1 MMNHTELKLVLTDDH
16 HIFIEGLKVV
26 LGRSEKIK
34 FNIIAEAFTG
44 NSLLKMIGGLQPD
57 LLLLDLSL
65 PDMDGI
71 EVLSHL
77 KSAGVDFR
85 ILVLSMYDEP
95 KVIRAAFKAGADGY
109 VLKNSPATELYHA
122 IEKVM
127 EGDTYL
133 SVGLSLTNQSGMNSR
148 FMQNGKLAPSYD
160 DRIVKKFN
168 LTKRELEVLKL
179 VGQALTNKEIAG
191 ELYISDQTVS
201 VHRKNIMRK
210 MGATSSAGLIKIA
223 YENNLF

>member
-1 MMNHTELKLVLTDDH
+1 MNHTELKVVITDDH
-16 HIFIEGLKVV
+16 QIFIEGLKVV
-26 LGRSEKIK
+26 LARSEKTK
-34 FNIIAEAFTG
+34 FNILTETNTG
-44 NSLLKMIGGLQPD
+44 NALLKNIGNHEPD
-57 LLLLDLSL
+57 ILLLDLSL
-65 PDMDGI
+65 PDIDGI
-71 EVLSHL
+71 EVISLL
-77 KSAGVDFR
+77 KSAGTEFR
-85 ILVLSMYDEP
+85 ILVMSMYDEP

-109 VLKNSPATELYHA
+109 VLKNSPANELYHA
-122 IEKVM
+122 IDKVM

-133 SVGLSLTNQSGMNSR
+133 SVGLSLTNQTGMNSR
-148 FMQNGKLAPSYD
+148 FTHNGKLSPSYD

>member
-1 MMNHTELKLVLTDDH
+1 MMNHTELKVIITDDH
-16 HIFIEGLKVV
+16 QIFIEGLKVV
-26 LGRSEKIK
+26 LSKSEKTK
-34 FNIIAEAFTG
+34 FNILTETNTG
-44 NSLLKMIGGLQPD
+44 NALLKVIGNLEPD
-57 LLLLDLSL
+57 ILLLDLSL
-65 PDMDGI
+65 PDLDGI
-71 EVLSHL
+71 EVISHL
-77 KSAGVDFR
+77 KTAGCDFR
-85 ILVLSMYDEP
+85 ILVMSMYDEP

-109 VLKNSPATELYHA
+109 VLKNSPASELFHA
-122 IEKVM
+122 IDKVM
-127 EGDTYL
+127 EGDTHL
-133 SVGLSLTNQSGMNSR
+133 SVGLSLTNQTGMNSR
-148 FMQNGKLAPSYD
+148 FTQNGKLSPSYD

>member
-1 MMNHTELKLVLTDDH
+1 MMNHTELKLVVTDDH

-26 LGRSEKIK
+26 LGRNEKIK
-34 FNIIAEAFTG
+34 FNIIAEAHTG
-44 NSLLKMIGGLQPD
+44 NGLLKMIGGLQPD

-77 KSAGVDFR
+77 KAAGVNFR

-109 VLKNSPATELYHA
+109 VLKNSPASELFHA
-122 IEKVM
+122 INKVM

-210 MGATSSAGLIKIA
+210 LHVNTTASLIKIA
-223 YENNLF
+223 FEHNLV

>member
-1 MMNHTELKLVLTDDH
+1 MMNHAQLGVVIADNH
-16 HIFIEGLKVV
+16 QIYIEGLKVV
-26 LGRSEKIK
+26 FGKNPEVQYAIL
-34 FNIIAEAFTG
+34 AEANTG
-44 NSLLKMIGGLQPD
+44 NALLKMMDHLKTD
-57 LLLLDLSL
+57 LILLDLSL

-71 EVLSHL
+71 EAIVQL
-77 KSAGVDFR
+77 KALGVESR
-85 ILVLSMYDEP
+85 ILVMSMFDEP

-109 VLKNSPATELYHA
+109 VLKSCHIHDLFHA

-133 SVGLSLTNQSGMNSR
+133 SVGLSLTNQTGMNSR
-148 FMQNGKLAPSYD
+148 FIQNGKLVPSYD

-210 MGATSSAGLIKIA
+210 MGASSSAGLIKIA

>member
-1 MMNHTELKLVLTDDH
+1 MMNTPELKLVVTDGQY
-16 HIFIEGLKVV
+16 IFIEGLRVV
-26 LGRSEKIK
+26 LAKSEKRK
-34 FNIIAEAFTG
+34 FSLIAEAHTG
-44 NSLLKMIGGLQPD
+44 NGLLKMIGDLQPD

-77 KSAGVDFR
+77 KSRGLSFR
-85 ILVLSMYDEP
+85 VLVLSMYDEP

-109 VLKNSPATELYHA
+109 VLKNSPVTELFHA
-122 IEKVM
+122 IDKVM

-133 SVGLSLTNQSGMNSR
+133 SAGLTLTNQSGMNSR
-148 FMQNGKLAPSYD
+148 FMQNGKLSPSYD

-179 VGQALTNKEIAG
+179 VGQAKTNKEIAG

-210 MGATSSAGLIKIA
+210 MGASSSAGLIKIA

>member
-1 MMNHTELKLVLTDDH
+1 MNHTELKLVVTDDH
-16 HIFIEGLKVV
+16 QIFIEGLKVV
-26 LGRSEKIK
+26 LGKSEKVK
-34 FNIIAEAFTG
+34 FRIIAETNTG
-44 NSLLKMIGGLQPD
+44 NSLLKIIGNLQPD

-71 EVLSHL
+71 EVISHL
-77 KSAGVDFR
+77 KKSGTDFR

-122 IEKVM
+122 IDKVM

-148 FMQNGKLAPSYD
+148 FMQNGKLSPS
-160 DRIVKKFN
+160 
-168 LTKRELEVLKL
+168 
-179 VGQALTNKEIAG
+179 
-191 ELYISDQTVS
+191 
-201 VHRKNIMRK
+201 
-210 MGATSSAGLIKIA
+210 
-223 YENNLF
+223 

>member
-1 MMNHTELKLVLTDDH
+1 MMNHTELKLVVTDDH
-16 HIFIEGLKVV
+16 HIFIEGLRVV
-26 LGRSEKIK
+26 LGRSEKVK
-34 FNIIAEAFTG
+34 FNIIAEANTG
-44 NSLLKMIGGLQPD
+44 NGLLKMIEDLQPD

-71 EVLSHL
+71 EVLGHL
-77 KSAGVDFR
+77 KEIGTDFR

-122 IEKVM
+122 IDKVM

>member
-1 MMNHTELKLVLTDDH
+1 MMNNTVLKIVITDDH

-26 LGRSEKIK
+26 LARSEKTK
-34 FNIIAEAFTG
+34 FEVIAETSTG
-44 NSLLKMIGGLQPD
+44 NGLLKIIEGIQPD
-57 LLLLDLSL
+57 VLLLDLSL

-71 EVLSHL
+71 EVISNL
-77 KSAGVDFR
+77 KGIGGDYR

-133 SVGLSLTNQSGMNSR
+133 SVGLSLTNQTGMNSR
-148 FMQNGKLAPSYD
+148 FTQNGKLSPSYD

-179 VGQALTNKEIAG
+179 VGKALTNKEIAG

-210 MGATSSAGLIKIA
+210 MGASSSAGLIKIA

>member
-1 MMNHTELKLVLTDDH
+1 MMNTPELKLVVTDGQY
-16 HIFIEGLKVV
+16 IFIEGLKVV
-26 LGRSEKIK
+26 LGKNEKRK
-34 FNIIAEAFTG
+34 FHLIAEAHTG
-44 NSLLKMIGGLQPD
+44 NGLLKIIGDLQPD

-77 KSAGVDFR
+77 KSRGVGFR

-109 VLKNSPATELYHA
+109 MLKSSPASELFHA
-122 IEKVM
+122 IDKVL

-148 FMQNGKLAPSYD
+148 FLQNGKLSPSYD

-179 VGQALTNKEIAG
+179 VGQAKTNKEIAG

-210 MGATSSAGLIKIA
+210 MGASSSAGLIKIA

>member
-1 MMNHTELKLVLTDDH
+1 MNNTVLKIVITDDH

-26 LGRSEKIK
+26 LARSEKTK
-34 FNIIAEAFTG
+34 FEVIAETSTG
-44 NSLLKMIGGLQPD
+44 NGLLKIIEGIQPD
-57 LLLLDLSL
+57 VLLLDLSL

-71 EVLSHL
+71 EVISNL
-77 KSAGVDFR
+77 KGIGGDYR

-133 SVGLSLTNQSGMNSR
+133 SVGLSLTNQTGMNSR
-148 FMQNGKLAPSYD
+148 FTQNGKLSPSYD

-179 VGQALTNKEIAG
+179 VGKALTNKEIAG

-210 MGATSSAGLIKIA
+210 MGASSSAGLIKIA

>member
-1 MMNHTELKLVLTDDH
+1 MNHTTLKIVVTDDH

-26 LGRSEKIK
+26 LGRSEKTK
-34 FNIIAEAFTG
+34 FDIVAETSTG
-44 NSLLKMIGGLQPD
+44 NGLLKIIGGIQPD

-71 EVLSHL
+71 EVITHL
-77 KSAGVDFR
+77 KAMGCEFR

-109 VLKNSPATELYHA
+109 VLKNSPATEIYHA
-122 IEKVM
+122 IDKVM

-148 FMQNGKLAPSYD
+148 FTQNGKLAPSYD

-210 MGATSSAGLIKIA
+210 MGASSSAGLIKIA

>member
-1 MMNHTELKLVLTDDH
+1 MNHTALNLVVIDDH

-26 LGRSEKIK
+26 LGKSERTK
-34 FNIIAEAFTG
+34 FNVIAETNTG
-44 NSLLKMIGGLQPD
+44 NGLLKIIPGIQPD

-71 EVLSHL
+71 EVITHL
-77 KSAGVDFR
+77 KKMGGEYR

-109 VLKNSPATELYHA
+109 VLKNSLANELYHA
-122 IEKVM
+122 IDKVM

-148 FMQNGKLAPSYD
+148 FNQNGKLAPSYD

>member
-1 MMNHTELKLVLTDDH
+1 MMNTPELKLVVTDDQS
-16 HIFIEGLKVV
+16 IFIEGLKVV
-26 LGRSEKIK
+26 LGKNEKKK
-34 FNIIAEAFTG
+34 FSIIAEVHTG
-44 NSLLKMIGGLQPD
+44 NGLLKMIGDLQPD
-57 LLLLDLSL
+57 LLILDLSL
-65 PDMDGI
+65 PDIDGI
-71 EVLSHL
+71 EVLNLL
-77 KSAGVDFR
+77 KAKGTEFR

-109 VLKNSPATELYHA
+109 VLKNSNASELFHA

-133 SVGLSLTNQSGMNSR
+133 SLGLSLTNQSGMNSR
-148 FMQNGKLAPSYD
+148 FLQNGKLSPSYD
-160 DRIVKKFN
+160 DRIVKKFS

-179 VGQALTNKEIAG
+179 VGQAMTNKEIAS

-210 MGATSSAGLIKIA
+210 MGASSSAGLIKIA

>member
-1 MMNHTELKLVLTDDH
+1 MMNHTTLKVVITDDH
-16 HIFIEGLKVV
+16 QIFIEGLKVV
-26 LGRSEKIK
+26 LGRSEKTK
-34 FNIIAEAFTG
+34 FEVLAELNTG
-44 NSLLKMIGGLQPD
+44 NSLFKSLENLHPD
-57 LLLLDLSL
+57 ILLLDLSL
-65 PDMDGI
+65 PDIDGI
-71 EVLSHL
+71 EVISHV
-77 KSAGVDFR
+77 KSMGGEFR
-85 ILVLSMYDEP
+85 ILVMSMYDEP

-109 VLKNSPATELYHA
+109 VLKNSPPSELFHA
-122 IEKVM
+122 IDKIM

-133 SVGLSLTNQSGMNSR
+133 SVGLSLTNQTGMNSR
-148 FMQNGKLAPSYD
+148 FTQNGKLAPSYD

-210 MGATSSAGLIKIA
+210 MGASSSAGLIKIA

>member
-1 MMNHTELKLVLTDDH
+1 MNHTELKVIITDDH
-16 HIFIEGLKVV
+16 QIFIEGLKVV
-26 LGRSEKIK
+26 LSKSEKTK
-34 FNIIAEAFTG
+34 FNILTETNTG
-44 NSLLKMIGGLQPD
+44 NALLKVIGNLEPD
-57 LLLLDLSL
+57 ILLLDLSL
-65 PDMDGI
+65 PDLDGI
-71 EVLSHL
+71 EVISHL
-77 KSAGVDFR
+77 KTAGCDFR
-85 ILVLSMYDEP
+85 ILVMSMYDEP

-109 VLKNSPATELYHA
+109 VLKNSPASELFHA
-122 IEKVM
+122 IDKVM

-133 SVGLSLTNQSGMNSR
+133 SVGLSLTNQTGMNSR
-148 FMQNGKLAPSYD
+148 FTQNGKLSPSYD